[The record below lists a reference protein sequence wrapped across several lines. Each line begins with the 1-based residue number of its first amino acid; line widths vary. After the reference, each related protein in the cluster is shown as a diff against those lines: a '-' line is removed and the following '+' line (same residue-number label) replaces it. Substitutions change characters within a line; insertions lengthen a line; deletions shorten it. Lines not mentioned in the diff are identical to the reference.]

1 MDFVKVQFLLIN
13 LTGIIILGLLLL
25 FSRRSKVNVEDKSM
39 PFFKKIVASNIIILA
54 CDSFSYLLHYHS
66 HPAFIALNH
75 LFFIIYFTC
84 HLVFGY
90 YWFKYC
96 FVLLFPEKSLS
107 KRMEVLILIPCFV
120 SFLIILS
127 SIKTKFVYSIS
138 SDNLY
143 SRGPLLNLIIVIAYS
158 YWIVTAVIVIKEA
171 LLKERIRESMFYWIL
186 LVFPLPIIIVN
197 FFQMKYYGISYVW
210 TSSALSLLLL
220 YLYMMNSQLSIDML
234 TSVYNRRATN
244 TQLALELKQLKKARF
259 DLALIIADIDHF
271 KVINDTHGHLA
282 GDQALRTTAKIL
294 TDSCSK
300 KNFVARFGG
309 DEFIILLKVNS
320 VQVVK
325 QTIENIYKNLEQYN
339 ANKVAPYT
347 LSLSV
352 GYSIAQKKTDFSYE
366 ALLTKAD
373 EMMYENKSH
382 KK

>member
-1 MDFVKVQFLLIN
+1 
-13 LTGIIILGLLLL
+13 
-25 FSRRSKVNVEDKSM
+25 
-39 PFFKKIVASNIIILA
+39 
-54 CDSFSYLLHYHS
+54 
-66 HPAFIALNH
+66 
-75 LFFIIYFTC
+75 
-84 HLVFGY
+84 
-90 YWFKYC
+90 
-96 FVLLFPEKSLS
+96 
-107 KRMEVLILIPCFV
+107 MEVLILIPCFV

>member
-1 MDFVKVQFLLIN
+1 
-13 LTGIIILGLLLL
+13 
-25 FSRRSKVNVEDKSM
+25 
-39 PFFKKIVASNIIILA
+39 
-54 CDSFSYLLHYHS
+54 
-66 HPAFIALNH
+66 
-75 LFFIIYFTC
+75 
-84 HLVFGY
+84 
-90 YWFKYC
+90 
-96 FVLLFPEKSLS
+96 
-107 KRMEVLILIPCFV
+107 
-120 SFLIILS
+120 
-127 SIKTKFVYSIS
+127 
-138 SDNLY
+138 
-143 SRGPLLNLIIVIAYS
+143 
-158 YWIVTAVIVIKEA
+158 
-171 LLKERIRESMFYWIL
+171 
-186 LVFPLPIIIVN
+186 
-197 FFQMKYYGISYVW
+197 
-210 TSSALSLLLL
+210 
-220 YLYMMNSQLSIDML
+220 MMNSQLSIDML